1 LNSSREHINHAQA
14 IDDYS
19 YLCCLDGFARFLE
32 TPAVSVGEA
41 SGSVARVGTV
51 KACQRSHLSF
61 DHGGQVSE
69 LLTQEGQGRE
79 VRVNSSRES
88 GK

>member
-1 LNSSREHINHAQA
+1 MRKLLMIIPIYVASMALPGIGNT
-14 IDDYS
+14 
-19 YLCCLDGFARFLE
+19 F
-32 TPAVSVGEA
+32 AVSVGKA

-61 DHGGQVSE
+61 NHGGQVSE
-69 LLTQEGQGRE
+69 LLIQEGQGRE